1 MALGALTISPGMT
14 PLSMGGDRGTKK
26 DPIVITPG
34 RERLKVEKDNQDR
47 LASIGERLLEAI
59 SGQQSQGTQPK
70 ALTASQKANARDK
83 KIGKSDVKSDLAE
96 DRKIMT
102 DTLKDAFG
110 GIDGKEGMKDSLK
123 MFLLASGLFALFKFG
138 DQISGFLA
146 PVLGFIKKTLIPAL
160 KGLFDVFVKNPL
172 GLAPFVVV
180 ASLGLKAIGRY
191 FKMLSGTFKFFMAA
205 TKDGGKL
212 TKGLTQGFS
221 KSQKAIAGFV
231 NGIRSLFP
239 PLNALGKVNKTTS
252 ALGKLVSGSM
262 KVFST
267 FMKGISSVFSIFG
280 KLSGLSK
287 VFGVALKF
295 ARAIPGLGQIIMIIQ
310 GIFGAVTGFIE
321 GFKSGGIIGGIV
333 GGLKGIYDAIVGSL
347 LNLLKDLAGWFFG
360 ILGFEKL
367 SGFISNLDFSWDGIS
382 SAITGAIDKIKEK
395 FASITGAIPAAIE
408 MVTSTIRD
416 AIDSVLDKIKGAA
429 NLVIKGI
436 NKVRGIVGKDPI
448 PEFELSGER
457 KAREEA
463 EAASTSMTDA
473 QLTGETVPLPA
484 VVSGEVQT
492 ASGRDP
498 IEDFNPDVAAT
509 GDNVFGMSDR
519 NKKRAIFERIREE
532 NPDMKGGDVAR
543 LAKTEFTQSQKL
555 AEAQAESPAKGGG
568 VVVVNN
574 STSNNTNNSNS
585 TTQNMGNMLGSTH
598 SDPTQD
604 LLSKANI

>member
-123 MFLLASGLFALFKFG
+123 MFLLASGLLVLFKFG

-295 ARAIPGLGQIIMIIQ
+295 AKAIPGLGQIIMLIQ
-310 GIFGAVTGFIE
+310 GIVGAVTGFID
-321 GFKSGGIIGGIV
+321 GFKEGGIL
-333 GGLKGIYDAIVGSL
+333 GGLKGALIGVWDGIVGSFA
-347 LNLLKDLAGWFFG
+347 NLIKDLLAWFLG
-360 ILGFEKL
+360 VLGFDKAAE
-367 SGFISNLDFSWDGIS
+367 FFSNLDFSFEGIK
-382 SAITGAIDKIKEK
+382 AGFFFIVDKIM
-395 FASITGAIPAAIE
+395 GAFNALVDGAKG
-408 MVTSTIRD
+408 MANFVIR
-416 AIDSVLDKIKGAA
+416 
-429 NLVIKGI
+429 GI
-436 NKVRGIVGKDPI
+436 NKIRTKIGLEPYE
-448 PEFELSGER
+448 EFELSGEK
-457 KAREEA
+457 KAREAKEA
-463 EAASTSMTDA
+463 ETEGTVMNDEQRQST
-473 QLTGETVPLPA
+473 PLPS
-484 VVSGEVQT
+484 VVSGEVQIGQDPT
-492 ASGRDP
+492 LPAVISGEVATGQDP
-498 IEDFNPDVAAT
+498 IDDFNMDEPAT

-585 TTQNMGNMLGSTH
+585 TTQNMGNMLSSTH

>member
-123 MFLLASGLFALFKFG
+123 MFLLASGLLVLFKFG

-295 ARAIPGLGQIIMIIQ
+295 AKAIPGLGQIIMLIQ
-310 GIFGAVTGFIE
+310 GIVGAVTGFID
-321 GFKSGGIIGGIV
+321 GFKEGGIL
-333 GGLKGIYDAIVGSL
+333 GGLKGALIGVWDGIVGSFA
-347 LNLLKDLAGWFFG
+347 NLIKDLLAWFLG
-360 ILGFEKL
+360 VLGFDKAAEL
-367 SGFISNLDFSWDGIS
+367 FSNLDFSFEGIK
-382 SAITGAIDKIKEK
+382 AGFFFIVDKIM
-395 FASITGAIPAAIE
+395 GAFNALVDGA
-408 MVTSTIRD
+408 
-416 AIDSVLDKIKGAA
+416 KGMA
-429 NLVIKGI
+429 NLVIRGI
-436 NKVRGIVGKDPI
+436 NKIRTKIGLEPYE
-448 PEFELSGER
+448 EFELSGQTGSAESSVSGNSVNSRKER
-457 KAREEA
+457 KARKKAEEA
-463 EAASTSMTDA
+463 EKTKDFVEKQKGFFSKLFSPKDAKDETSDEIA
-473 QLTGETVPLPA
+473 PLPA
-484 VVSGEVQT
+484 VISGEVQT
-492 ASGRDP
+492 A
-498 IEDFNPDVAAT
+498 T
-509 GDNVFGMSDR
+509 GIDY
-519 NKKRAIFERIREE
+519 
-532 NPDMKGGDVAR
+532 MKGGAIDSIAR
-543 LAKTEFTQSQKL
+543 SSAAIAKLTKMEFTQSQKL

-585 TTQNMGNMLGSTH
+585 TTQNMGNMLSSTH